1 MKDLLSQLNLPK
13 NPTDTPVNLILTG
26 VAGTGKT
33 YLLQQLAKQHYTQT
47 IEPMDKQILLNR
59 LVEPLKWQEVICLI
73 FLQQKQQ
80 QKELLKVNEIV
91 SHVFFMAKINLLQRK
106 DALEQT
112 AWGALQKFSNPHSK
126 TVKQKNRASQAFF
139 DKDAGS
145 HWFLLDESLPLL
157 NDLQGKLD
165 DYQHAIRQQRQI
177 VQKNYTFVS
186 FHQDY
191 SYNEFVEGIRPVN
204 DNGQMSYAVAKG
216 AFLQLCERAKDNPN
230 QRFAILIDEI
240 NRANVSRVFGELMS
254 MIEPSK
260 RAGQRDELVVNL
272 AYSHQAFSVPSN
284 VDIFATMNTQD
295 HSLAPLDMA
304 FRRRFYFMECEPN
317 CKILDKILVENQSI
331 DLPVLLNN
339 LNQKISQ
346 TLGKNS
352 RLGHSFFLNVNDLAT
367 LADRFITSIL
377 PQVSE
382 SCQHNGAMLQQIF
395 GQDLIKISQNSL
407 SNSNGLPYN
416 SMFSANQDFEIQADV
431 LFNIAFYQS
440 I

>member
-13 NPTDTPVNLILTG
+13 NPTDTPVNMILTG
-26 VAGTGKT
+26 AAGTGKT
-33 YLLQQLAKQHYTQT
+33 YLLQQIAKQNYTQI
-47 IEPMDKQILLNR
+47 IERIDKQ
-59 LVEPLKWQEVICLI
+59 
-73 FLQQKQQ
+73 
-80 QKELLKVNEIV
+80 
-91 SHVFFMAKINLLQRK
+91 NLLQLLIEP
-106 DALEQT
+106 LE
-112 AWGALQKFSNPHSK
+112 WREVVGLVFLENLQKDKYLLKAPEISNHLFFTTKMQLNQLEKKSAWSVLQQYSNPKST
-126 TVKQKNRASQAFF
+126 TVSEKKRFNPPMF
-139 DKDAGS
+139 DKDAS
-145 HWFLLDESLPLL
+145 SNWFLLDESLPLL
-157 NDLQGKLD
+157 NALQQKLD
-165 DYQHAIRQQRQI
+165 DYQHAIRQQQQI

-230 QRFAILIDEI
+230 QRFAMLIDEI

-254 MIEPSK
+254 LIEPSK
-260 RAGQRDELVVNL
+260 RAGQRDELAVNL

-304 FRRRFYFMECEPN
+304 FRRRFRFMECEPN
-317 CKILDKILVENQSI
+317 CKILGKIWVGNQAI
-331 DLPVLLNN
+331 DLAILLNN

-352 RLGHSFFLNVNDLAT
+352 RLGHSFLLNVADLPI

-395 GQDLIKISQNSL
+395 GQALIKMPQNSL
-407 SNSNGLPYN
+407 SNVNTLPYN
-416 SMFSANQDFEIQADV
+416 SMLSTSQEFEIQADV